1 LERVVSAQDGGIC
14 RVKLAAGRLTA
25 TQARVIAE
33 NAARF
38 GNSILELTNRSNLQI
53 RGVRLEA
60 ARELAQALV
69 TAGLGPRVP
78 GADDVRNVL
87 LSPAAGRDPSAHLDT
102 RALGDR
108 LLDLLQ
114 DEPLFHG
121 LSAKFAILLDGGE
134 TLSVLEHPHDIWLS
148 ACPDG
153 KHFNVGLAGIPG
165 TDCLGSFPEA
175 DVPLWVD
182 RVLRAFLACATPDQ
196 SRIRD
201 VLASTARTAFLREV
215 AAAPLTNATAVAND
229 RSLSDAPGIYRQRQA
244 GLCMVVAQSCL
255 GRLEANQ
262 LAALAILA
270 ERYGRGWIHLTPWQ
284 GVLLPD
290 VDQAIA
296 GEALAAMADVG
307 MLVDPAAPLARLV
320 ACSGSAGCAKGQA
333 DTKADAI
340 RLAEALADIEA
351 PPKVHLSGCARSC
364 ASARVQPFTLLA
376 QPGGRYHLYQRI
388 EAQAG
393 LGLRRASDID
403 IESAAAWLRMHHR
416 ESFND

>member
-1 LERVVSAQDGGIC
+1 MSAQDGGIC

-33 NAARF
+33 SAARF

-53 RGVRLEA
+53 RGVRLDA
-60 ARELAQALV
+60 ARELAGALV

-87 LSPAAGRDPSAHLDT
+87 LSPAAGRDPSAYLDT

-114 DEPLFHG
+114 DEPSFHG

-134 TLSVLEHPHDIWLS
+134 VLSVLEHPHDIWLS

-153 KHFNVGLAGIPG
+153 KRFNVGLAGIPG
-165 TDCLGSFPEA
+165 ADCLGSVADA
-175 DVPLWVD
+175 DVPMWVD
-182 RVLRAFLACATPDQ
+182 RVLRTFLAFATPDQ

-201 VLASTARTAFLREV
+201 VMASAARTAFLREV
-215 AAAPLTNATAVAND
+215 TTAPLTDATAIAGE
-229 RSLSDAPGIYRQRQA
+229 RSLSDAPGVYRQRQA

-262 LAALAILA
+262 LAALATLA

-284 GVLLPD
+284 GVVLPD
-290 VDQAIA
+290 VEQGLAD
-296 GEALAAMADVG
+296 EALAAVADVG
-307 MLVDPAAPLARLV
+307 MLVDPAAPLTRLV
-320 ACSGSAGCAKGQA
+320 ACSGNAGCAKAQA
-333 DTKADAI
+333 DTKADAV
-340 RLAEALADIEA
+340 RLADALADVEA

-393 LGLRRASDID
+393 LGLRQASDID